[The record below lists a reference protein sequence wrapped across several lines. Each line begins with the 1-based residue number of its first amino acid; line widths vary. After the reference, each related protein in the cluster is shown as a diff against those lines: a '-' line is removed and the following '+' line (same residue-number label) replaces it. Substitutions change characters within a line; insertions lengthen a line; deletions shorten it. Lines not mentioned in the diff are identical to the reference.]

1 MIGITQAVRSRP
13 TRPGAGDLPVARRF
27 GDVLDLLQ
35 GLRVIDLTTIILG
48 PYGTQVLGDLG
59 ADVIKV
65 ETPTGDLF
73 RSPRPGRSDD
83 LGAGFMAYNRNK
95 RSVVIDLKSPDGRAA
110 MEQLLA
116 EADALVH
123 NMRPA
128 AAERLGLGLDDVAER
143 HPHLVY
149 VQAPGFDQD
158 GPAAD
163 RPAYDDVIQ
172 AASGLAAMIG
182 EGTDGPPR
190 YVPSVVCDKIGGLHL
205 AIAVLAGLVARERTG
220 AGRRIEA
227 PMFESIVSFLL
238 SEHLAGH
245 GFEPPEGPFGYERAR
260 SPHRRPYETAD
271 GWIGV
276 LPYDGGHWSRVLTE
290 LGREDL
296 ADADWV
302 QDPIRRSER
311 IGELYGV
318 LADAMPHRTTADWT
332 ATFDR
337 LDVPSSPV
345 VTPAE
350 VLDDEHL
357 DAIGFFPL
365 VEHPTDGTV
374 RMIRSP
380 FRNRDPEATAA
391 ADRPAPHLGEHTD
404 ELLGG

>member
-1 MIGITQAVRSRP
+1 MCSRDGDG
-13 TRPGAGDLPVARRF
+13 GADSLV
-27 GDVLDLLQ
+27 DSTTVLDLLQ

-48 PYGTQVLGDLG
+48 PYGTQILGDLG

-65 ETPTGDLF
+65 ETPSGDLF

-95 RSVVIDLKSPDGRAA
+95 RSVVIDLKSAEGRASLDR
-110 MEQLLA
+110 LLS

-128 AAERLGLGLDDVAER
+128 AAERLGLGLDDVRER

-149 VQAPGFDQD
+149 VRTPGYDQD
-158 GPAAD
+158 GPNAD
-163 RPAYDDVIQ
+163 LPAYDDVIQ

-205 AIAVLAGLVARERTG
+205 TIAVLAGLVSRERTG
-220 AGRRIEA
+220 SGRRIEA

-238 SEHLAGH
+238 SEHMAGH

-260 SPHRRPYETAD
+260 SPHRRPFETAD

-276 LPYDGGHWSRVLTE
+276 LPYDGGHWRRVLNE
-290 LGREDL
+290 VGRDDL

-311 IGELYGV
+311 VGELYGV
-318 LADAMPHRTTADWT
+318 LADAMPRRSTAEWT
-332 ATFDR
+332 STFSR
-337 LDVPSSPV
+337 LDVPFSPV
-345 VTPAE
+345 VAPADVLHDRHLAE
-350 VLDDEHL
+350 V
-357 DAIGFFPL
+357 GFFPL

-380 FRNRDPEATAA
+380 FRDRDPGAATTP
-391 ADRPAPHLGEHTD
+391 DRPAPHLGEHTV
-404 ELLGG
+404 ELLGD